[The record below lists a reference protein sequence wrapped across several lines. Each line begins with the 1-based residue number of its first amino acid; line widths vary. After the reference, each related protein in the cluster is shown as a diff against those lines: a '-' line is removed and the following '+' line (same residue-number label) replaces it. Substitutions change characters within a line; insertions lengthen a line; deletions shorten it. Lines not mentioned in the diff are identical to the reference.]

1 MKKIHFLL
9 CVLFFAIPI
18 FSQTLDGTYKEDN
31 DILKFNGNHI
41 YFDMEEV
48 GQLTNNIGEG
58 NFVQVG
64 DFCVVSTNEYK
75 GEKTIAEA
83 IPATKKDTIVITV
96 TDHNNNPLQG
106 VLVESLASS
115 DKIIVGG
122 VTKSDGR
129 LLFLPNKKMK
139 KFRVF
144 EMGYNGLTFDYQP
157 GKDYMVKM
165 SDRNFIEN
173 KTVVFRIKPIDEGTI
188 GAMLLS
194 TDFKPGK
201 DQQKSLDALYQKAL
215 KKNYIDKRMKKEEDI
230 FKP

>member
-1 MKKIHFLL
+1 
-9 CVLFFAIPI
+9 
-18 FSQTLDGTYKEDN
+18 
-31 DILKFNGNHI
+31 
-41 YFDMEEV
+41 
-48 GQLTNNIGEG
+48 
-58 NFVQVG
+58 
-64 DFCVVSTNEYK
+64 
-75 GEKTIAEA
+75 
-83 IPATKKDTIVITV
+83 
-96 TDHNNNPLQG
+96 
-106 VLVESLASS
+106 
-115 DKIIVGG
+115 
-122 VTKSDGR
+122 
-129 LLFLPNKKMK
+129 MK